1 MGIIMVYKP
10 TYTWGAPVKGKTM
23 GKKNKNISD
32 SKVEGGAGRLGQ
44 TRAEPGNTFMGCWKT
59 MGKC

>member
-1 MGIIMVYKP
+1 MVYKP
-10 TYTWGAPVKGKTM
+10 TYTWGPLLMVKLW
-23 GKKNKNISD
+23 KKNKNISD

>member
-1 MGIIMVYKP
+1 MVYKP
-10 TYTWGAPVKGKTM
+10 TYTWGAPVDGKTM
-23 GKKNKNISD
+23 EKKNISD